1 MPPSCYILVSN
12 GAERLLFPSKGY
24 NDRKQIRKETD
35 MQNKGRVLRMSIFW
49 ALAIGWIAVL
59 FFFSGQTAV
68 ESSALSGW
76 VVDFIRGV
84 FPFNRIPADQLTHV
98 VRKLAHFC
106 IFAVE
111 GFLLCLATAESF
123 QDVPVGAVLSVI
135 ACTALAAANELHQ
148 MFFEGRSCEG
158 RDMLIDAGGA
168 LLGIA
173 VAALLLRLLHR
184 RKRAREA

>member
-1 MPPSCYILVSN
+1 MQKKRRAL
-12 GAERLLFPSKGY
+12 RLG
-24 NDRKQIRKETD
+24 
-35 MQNKGRVLRMSIFW
+35 VFW

-59 FFFSGQTAV
+59 FLLSGQNAV
-68 ESSALSGW
+68 ESSELSGW
-76 VVDFIRGV
+76 FVNFVRDI
-84 FPFNRIPADQLTHV
+84 FPFNRLPADQLTHV

-111 GFLLCLATAESF
+111 GFLICLATAESF
-123 QDVPVGAVLSVI
+123 QDVSVGAVLSVI

-173 VAALLLRLLHR
+173 VAALLLWLLHR

>member
-1 MPPSCYILVSN
+1 MQKKRKALRLIL
-12 GAERLLFPSKGY
+12 
-24 NDRKQIRKETD
+24 
-35 MQNKGRVLRMSIFW
+35 FW
-49 ALAIGWIAVL
+49 ALAVGWIAVL
-59 FFFSGQTAV
+59 FFFSGQNAV
-68 ESSALSGW
+68 ESGRLSGW
-76 VVDFIRGV
+76 LTNFVRGI
-84 FPFNRIPADQLTHV
+84 FPFNRIPADQLIYV

-123 QDVPVGAVLSVI
+123 QDVSVGAVLSVI

-173 VAALLLRLLHR
+173 VAALLLRLIRRWRRAR
-184 RKRAREA
+184 RK

>member
-1 MPPSCYILVSN
+1 
-12 GAERLLFPSKGY
+12 
-24 NDRKQIRKETD
+24 

-49 ALAIGWIAVL
+49 LLAIGWIAVL

-106 IFAVE
+106 IFALE
-111 GFLLCLATAESF
+111 GFLLCLAMTQSF
-123 QDVPVGAVLSVI
+123 RDRSAGAVLSVI

-148 MFFEGRSCEG
+148 MFSEGRSCEG
-158 RDMLIDAGGA
+158 RDMLIDTGGA
-168 LLGIA
+168 LLGVA
-173 VAALLLRLLHR
+173 AALLLLHIIR
-184 RKRAREA
+184 RWKRAREK

>member
-1 MPPSCYILVSN
+1 
-12 GAERLLFPSKGY
+12 
-24 NDRKQIRKETD
+24 

-49 ALAIGWIAVL
+49 LLAIGWIAVL

-76 VVDFIRGV
+76 VVDFIRSV

-123 QDVPVGAVLSVI
+123 QDVSVGATLSVI

-148 MFFEGRSCEG
+148 IFSEGRSCEG
-158 RDMLIDAGGA
+158 RDVLIDSCGG
-168 LLGIA
+168 LLGVA
-173 VAALLLRLLHR
+173 AAALLIWLLRR
-184 RKRAREA
+184 RKRARRK

>member
-1 MPPSCYILVSN
+1 
-12 GAERLLFPSKGY
+12 
-24 NDRKQIRKETD
+24 
-35 MQNKGRVLRMSIFW
+35 MQNKRKALRLILFW

-59 FFFSGQTAV
+59 FFFSGQNAAD
-68 ESSALSGW
+68 SSALSGW
-76 VVDFIRGV
+76 FVDFVRGI
-84 FPFNRIPADQLTHV
+84 FPFSRIPADQLTYV

-106 IFAVE
+106 IFALE

-123 QDVPVGAVLSVI
+123 QDVSVGAVLSVI

-148 MFFEGRSCEG
+148 MLFEGRSCEG

-173 VAALLLRLLHR
+173 VAALLLWLLHR
-184 RKRAREA
+184 RKRAREE